1 MPASGSKNINTVS
14 KISQIVIRK
23 SKNLKVPL
31 ENTLAIFKNKLNA
44 FKATLIQNAT

>member
-1 MPASGSKNINTVS
+1 MPASGSKNINRVS

-31 ENTLAIFKNKLNA
+31 EKILANLKISSMHLKLH
-44 FKATLIQNAT
+44 

>member
-1 MPASGSKNINTVS
+1 MSASGSKNINKVS

-31 ENTLAIFKNKLNA
+31 ENILAKFKNKLNI